1 MPRIDAET
9 VVAHRAQQRDALL
22 DAAEAILLDGGYD
35 ALDFGVLG
43 ERTGLRRTSIY
54 RYFASRDE
62 LVAELCE
69 RKLPAWLADIDAALA
84 KRRKPAGKAAAYV
97 EVQLKMVAAGRH
109 RLVHALAHAPLPA
122 ETVARIHAL
131 PDRATARLAAAL
143 DDAGHP
149 QPQIAAQLVTGLL
162 NAAIRLLRDGFDKT
176 VVADVT
182 IAAARRTVR
191 DAAAAA

>member
-1 MPRIDAET
+1 MPRIDAAT
-9 VVAHRAQQRDALL
+9 VVEHRAQQRDALL
-22 DAAEAILLDGGYD
+22 DAAEALLLDGGCD
-35 ALDFGVLG
+35 ALDFGALG
-43 ERTGLRRTSIY
+43 ERTGLRRTSVY

-69 RKLPAWLADIDAALA
+69 RTMPDWLADIDAALA

-97 EVQLKMVAAGRH
+97 QVQLKMVASVRH
-109 RLVHALAHAPLPA
+109 RLALAD
-122 ETVARIHAL
+122 AL
-131 PDRATARLAAAL
+131 PDRATAVLAASL
-143 DDAGHP
+143 EDAGHP

-162 NAAIRLLRDGFDKT
+162 NAAIRLVHDGFDKS

-182 IAAARRTVR
+182 TAAARRAVR